1 MYLQVVGQVFSGKE
15 VVVSIAVVVVV
26 VLVLVVS
33 IVVWDVVVVVVG
45 EGVEVVKVGSGSF
58 VSPFVLVVKYHA
70 LKERRINSI
79 STPAMSFIF
88 EVSLDKVVA
97 SFIIHLMVLGIHFI

>member
-1 MYLQVVGQVFSGKE
+1 MYLQVPGQVLPDKE
-15 VVVSIAVVVVV
+15 VVSIAVVVVV
-26 VLVLVVS
+26 VLVLV
-33 IVVWDVVVVVVG
+33 
-45 EGVEVVKVGSGSF
+45 KVDSGSF

-79 STPAMSFIF
+79 NNPAMSFIF

-97 SFIIHLMVLGIHFI
+97 LLIVHLMVLSIPFI